1 MGAETT
7 ESSQKNSSKGS
18 GKKGGSS
25 SQGSSSTSDRSSS
38 RSGGSSRSSS
48 SGDPSSSSTSSS
60 STSESGDAKKTVN
73 RKPLWVA
80 IPASYEEV
88 PHVDGEGNETTKKQ
102 PATYHFYKCD
112 GKPDVRKALAK
123 HNVDVSNIKDVVVLR
138 AHPIEFKAQTQ
149 VSLKF

>member
-1 MGAETT
+1 MGATEQT
-7 ESSQKNSSKGS
+7 ESQGNDSGKNRSGKGS
-18 GKKGGSS
+18 SGSS
-25 SQGSSSTSDRSSS
+25 SSGKGSSSGKS
-38 RSGGSSRSSS
+38 SGGSSGASSQS
-48 SGDPSSSSTSSS
+48 SGSQSSGSPEAAESTR
-60 STSESGDAKKTVN
+60 KKPQ

-88 PHVDGEGNETTKKQ
+88 TEIGETGDPETVTK

-112 GKPDVRKALAK
+112 GKPEVRKALAK
-123 HNVDVSNIKDVVVLR
+123 HNIDVSNIKDVVVLR